1 MNKIGEMVILVS
13 IFAGAI
19 SLVPVALYLLRRVQS
34 RRMRRKIAAEGFETA
49 TDILYP
55 RKRRLF
61 RQYRIGPV
69 LPQ

>member
-1 MNKIGEMVILVS
+1 MNKIGEMVILVF
-13 IFAGAI
+13 IFAGTIA
-19 SLVPVALYLLRRVQS
+19 LVPLALFLVRRVQS
-34 RRMRRKIAAEGFETA
+34 SRMRRKIAAEGFETA